1 MRGGVEKNY
10 QAFFYELFTH
20 RDTAGTLVVQVPKFI
35 QGMEG
40 LKAALNEMK
49 NTKSS
54 ACRRIILVSND
65 SFVTDALHGS
75 IKV

>member
-54 ACRRIILVSND
+54 ACQRIILVSD
-65 SFVTDALHGS
+65 DRFFTDQLDNS
-75 IKV
+75 INV